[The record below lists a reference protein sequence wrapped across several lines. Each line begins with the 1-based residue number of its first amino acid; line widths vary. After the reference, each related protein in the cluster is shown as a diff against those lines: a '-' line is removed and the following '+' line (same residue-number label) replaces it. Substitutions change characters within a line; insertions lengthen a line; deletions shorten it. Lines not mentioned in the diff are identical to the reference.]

1 MPLPQVEINKKDPSR
16 KGSRGIGS
24 FCCIVHTIIYINL
37 NKGGGAG
44 VCMVCMYYVC
54 ISVMYSTYVCVQ
66 YTYSVRAK
74 GKAKKTSLI
83 RHQSVI

>member
-1 MPLPQVEINKKDPSR
+1 M
-16 KGSRGIGS
+16 
-24 FCCIVHTIIYINL
+24 YINL

-44 VCMVCMYYVC
+44 VCMVYVCMYCMYV
-54 ISVMYSTYVCVQ
+54 SVMYSTYVCV
-66 YTYSVRAK
+66 YNTYSVRAK